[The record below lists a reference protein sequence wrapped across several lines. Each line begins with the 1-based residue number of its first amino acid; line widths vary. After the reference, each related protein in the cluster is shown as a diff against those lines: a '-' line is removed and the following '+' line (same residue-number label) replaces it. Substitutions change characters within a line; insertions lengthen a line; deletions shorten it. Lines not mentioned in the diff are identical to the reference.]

1 MTLIID
7 SSNIVTELC
16 LSGGLY
22 NTDKSPLSYN
32 GPFYNHRKGYTA
44 VYNLIFSTLKDKPIN
59 FCEIGL
65 LYGSGLR
72 MFNDY
77 FSDAKF
83 YGIDN
88 NVENINTTSQH
99 VPGLYT
105 KANVNSADEL
115 HRAFEEFNVKF
126 DIVVDDSTH
135 DPEHH
140 EILLDVVPQ
149 YLNSGGIFVIEDL
162 NDDCDESIYQQR
174 DFKTS
179 MFISCEHKNTYDW
192 NNHKIWYGVK

>member
-1 MTLIID
+1 MALIID

-16 LSGGLY
+16 TVGGLY
-22 NTDKSPLSYN
+22 NTDKSPFSYN

-44 VYNLIFSTLKDKPIN
+44 VYNLIFSTLKNKPIN
-59 FCEIGL
+59 FCEIGV
-65 LYGSGLR
+65 LYGSGLK

-77 FSDAKF
+77 FTNAKF

-88 NVENINTTSQH
+88 NMNNIQTSYQR
-99 VPGLYT
+99 VKGTYA
-105 KANVNSADEL
+105 KSNVNSKDEM
-115 HRAFEEFNVKF
+115 HEAFKKFNVLF
-126 DIVVDDSTH
+126 DIIIDDSTH
-135 DPEHH
+135 NPEHH
-140 EILLDVVPQ
+140 KILLDVVPK
-149 YLNSGGIFVIEDL
+149 YLNSGGIFIIEDL
-162 NDDCDESIYQQR
+162 TDSCDESIYQHS